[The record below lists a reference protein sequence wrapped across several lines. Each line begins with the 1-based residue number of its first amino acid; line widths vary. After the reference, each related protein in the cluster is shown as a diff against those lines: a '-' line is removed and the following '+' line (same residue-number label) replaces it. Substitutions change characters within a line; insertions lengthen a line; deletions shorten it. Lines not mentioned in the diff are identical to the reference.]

1 MGLLKK
7 KVKFSVAPN
16 HIGYLYKK
24 NTFEKKL
31 EPGIYEFRDSKN
43 ECFIYCI
50 PLFQQFQLYYNQE
63 LLTKDNIALRFSY
76 HVFYKIIDPDKIMA
90 LFNFTQGDSVLLTQI
105 NDFIHSL
112 SQVAVREKISSLI
125 SEEVNEKRNILTEN
139 LAAEL
144 NEKAKPMGIEITEIT
159 LRDLTFPKMIQDLF
173 AKILESKIRAKSDLE
188 NARTQVAAARALKN
202 ASEIIKGDDNYRFL
216 QYIETLTK
224 IAEKGK
230 HTFIFGDLKSINDS
244 LRQ

>member
-1 MGLLKK
+1 MFFRKK
-7 KVKFSVAPN
+7 KFSVGPEQTGFMYQDN
-16 HIGYLYKK
+16 K
-24 NTFEKKL
+24 FVKKL
-31 EPGIYEFRDSKN
+31 EPGIYEFRDPDN
-43 ECFIYCI
+43 TITIYTI
-50 PLFQQFQLYYNQE
+50 SHFPQYRTFSNQE

-76 HVFYKIIDPDKIMA
+76 HVFYHVSDPEKVMNRFDFSGGEIGITHA
-90 LFNFTQGDSVLLTQI
+90 LSKY
-105 NDFIHSL
+105 IHSVT
-112 SQVAVREKISSLI
+112 QVGVRERISVLI
-125 SEEVNEKRNILTEN
+125 SEEVNEKRNTLTEN
-139 LAAEL
+139 LAQEL
-144 NEKAKPMGIEITEIT
+144 NEKTLERGVEITEIT
-159 LRDLTFPKMIQDLF
+159 IRDITFPKMIQDLF

>member
-1 MGLLKK
+1 MKHFD
-7 KVKFSVAPN
+7 FSGGE
-16 HIGYLYKK
+16 IGI
-24 NTFEKKL
+24 TH
-31 EPGIYEFRDSKN
+31 
-43 ECFIYCI
+43 
-50 PLFQQFQLYYNQE
+50 
-63 LLTKDNIALRFSY
+63 ALSEY
-76 HVFYKIIDPDKIMA
+76 
-90 LFNFTQGDSVLLTQI
+90 
-105 NDFIHSL
+105 IHSVT
-112 SQVAVREKISSLI
+112 QVGVRERISVLI
-125 SEEVNEKRNILTEN
+125 SEEVNEKRNTLTEN
-139 LAAEL
+139 LAQEL
-144 NEKAKPMGIEITEIT
+144 NEKTLERGVEITEIT
-159 LRDLTFPKMIQDLF
+159 IRDITFPKMIQDLF